1 MRRWKLILLVPL
13 MFLPGPAQRPVHSQD
28 PVSELRKLSEAI
40 NEAKTR
46 ARFEAELTSYA
57 FSEED
62 TTVARVRFRYAY
74 PYKRRESIEGSG
86 TPRFVV
92 LEDGTHQWSYF
103 PARNMVVKEPLR
115 KEDSPFP
122 LSPTDDLNLLA
133 ENYELVISG
142 PVPAGAGMPGMQCR
156 IVEFIPRSGDR
167 PRREFWLEERWSL
180 PIRVRIT
187 SPDGRPA
194 YVAELSK
201 ILWDPGLDEDD
212 LGLKVPRDTKV
223 YEIQEKDNLTREE
236 AERLLKR
243 RLVLPT
249 AIPEGYRPQNIVVRV
264 EGPKQCLQVIY
275 TDGLSSFSYFQE
287 WPCPKKA
294 KSQTGP
300 QTAVERADSV
310 LSARRY
316 GLMNLVTL
324 PGTNL
329 RTVIVGDIHKDRL
342 VEMAESL
349 RGSLRQS
356 LSESL
361 GESFHQEV
369 PPP

>member
-1 MRRWKLILLVPL
+1 MRRWKPVLFAPLLVVSAL
-13 MFLPGPAQRPVHSQD
+13 ALQPVHSQD
-28 PVSELRKLSEAI
+28 PVTELRELAEAI
-40 NEAKTR
+40 EEAKTR

-62 TTVARVRFRYAY
+62 TTVTRLRFQYAY

-92 LEDGTHQWSYF
+92 LEDGAHQWSYF

-133 ENYELVISG
+133 KNYEFVISG
-142 PVPAGAGMPGMQCR
+142 PVPSGAGMQCR

-167 PRREFWLEERWSL
+167 PRREFWLEERWNL
-180 PIRVRIT
+180 PIRVRVT

-194 YVAELSK
+194 YVAELNK
-201 ILWDPGLDEDD
+201 IRWDTGLDEED

-223 YEIQEKDNLTREE
+223 YEIQEKDNLTKEE

-287 WPCPKKA
+287 WSYPGKV
-294 KSQTGP
+294 KSQTGS
-300 QTAVERADSV
+300 QEAVERAASV
-310 LSARRY
+310 LSARKY

-324 PGTNL
+324 PGTSC

-342 VEMAESL
+342 VRMAESL
-349 RGSLRQS
+349 RESLRQS

-361 GESFHQEV
+361 GEAFHQEI